1 VKSHNHKFQPVT
13 LFGKLVGALLIF
25 SCGLTWAEP
34 APAILSGTA
43 TIQLKNSDSPQN
55 LSGMDIVLAPPSLIP
70 EIRRLRMETW
80 RTEGL
85 AIKRNDTPK
94 NHAQLAA
101 TGPRSRFCKTHD
113 MATVRVF
120 LGASSAEFLTSLEY
134 PAGGGNPYSILM
146 F

>member
-1 VKSHNHKFQPVT
+1 
-13 LFGKLVGALLIF
+13 
-25 SCGLTWAEP
+25 
-34 APAILSGTA
+34 
-43 TIQLKNSDSPQN
+43 
-55 LSGMDIVLAPPSLIP
+55 MDIVLAPPSLIP

-101 TGPRSRFCKTHD
+101 TGPRSRFCETHD

-134 PAGGGNPYSILM
+134 PAGGGGNPYSILM